1 MDDSVGCCSIRLN
14 LVCHANLYELEDI
27 YWQKWVKKY
36 WKTAIMTDIKGLG
49 KFPYCANITWESI
62 FPYKGNWAMTL
73 RLFLEIISQNLLRN
87 QNKSSI
93 VLSLKVKIRIAKRWT
108 LLIESVHISHF
119 IRNLGNVCICFAKK
133 DTIIDMRFL
142 TRIFTYRVLK
152 QRLYFP

>member
-14 LVCHANLYELEDI
+14 LQSAMPIFMNLKTFIDKNGLRNI
-27 YWQKWVKKY
+27 GRLLSWQILKAW
-36 WKTAIMTDIKGLG
+36 GN
-49 KFPYCANITWESI
+49 FPTWESI

-73 RLFLEIISQNLLRN
+73 RLFPEIISQNLLRN

-108 LLIESVHISHF
+108 LLIESVHILHF
-119 IRNLGNVCICFAKK
+119 IRNLGNVCICFAKR

-152 QRLYFP
+152 QRLYSP